1 MIILFKI
8 GKVEIENRII
18 AGPMAGY
25 TNSSYRQI
33 AKEYGVG
40 LVYSEMISDK
50 ALIYNSSKT
59 FKMIESKDTE
69 HPLAIQ
75 LFGGEIECLVKASK
89 IIENKSKADILDINL
104 GCPAPKVIKGKAGSY
119 WLKNPEKIYEMVKA
133 VVESI
138 SVPVTVKIRLGW
150 DVNHINV
157 LEVSKLVEKAGAS
170 AIAIHARTK
179 SQLYQGKSDWSYI
192 KLVKENVSI
201 PVIGNGDVKTKEDVK
216 RMLEETGC
224 DAVMVARGA
233 LGNPWLFSSSIAYL
247 EGQQIEEPTF
257 TEKKETCL
265 RHARYLIEEMGEKI
279 AMKEMRSLSC
289 FYVKGIKDANPFKVR
304 LCNIETYQEL
314 VNILDEIENNIN

>member
-8 GKVEIENRII
+8 GSVEIKNKVV

-33 AKEYGVG
+33 AKEYGAS

-59 FKMIESKDTE
+59 FKMIESKETE

-75 LFGGEIECLVKASK
+75 LFGGDVDSMVKAAK
-89 IIENKSKADILDINL
+89 IIENRSKADILDINL
-104 GCPAPKVIKGKAGSY
+104 GCPAPKVIKGKSGSY
-119 WLKNPEKIYEMVKA
+119 WLKNPEKIYEMVKTI
-133 VVESI
+133 VESI
-138 SVPVTVKIRLGW
+138 SLPVTVKIRLGW

-157 LEVSKLVEKAGAS
+157 LEVSKLVEKAGAK

-179 SQLYQGKSDWSYI
+179 SQLYQGKADWSYI

-216 RMLEETGC
+216 KMLDETGC
-224 DAVMVARGA
+224 DAVMIARGA

-247 EGQQIEEPTF
+247 EGNGIEEPSF
-257 TEKKETCL
+257 KEKKETCL
-265 RHARYLIEEMGEKI
+265 RHASYLIEEMGEKI

-304 LCNIETYQEL
+304 LCNIETYQDL

>member
-1 MIILFKI
+1 MFKI
-8 GKVEIENRII
+8 GNVEIKNRII

-33 AKEYGVG
+33 AKEYGAG

-75 LFGGEIECLVKASK
+75 LFGGEIDCLVKAAK

-119 WLKNPEKIYEMVKA
+119 WLKSPEKIYEMVKA
-133 VVESI
+133 VVESVNI
-138 SVPVTVKIRLGW
+138 PVTVKIRLGW

-201 PVIGNGDVKTKEDVK
+201 PVIGNGDVKTKEDAK

-224 DAVMVARGA
+224 DGIMIARGA
-233 LGNPWLFSSSIAYL
+233 LGNPWLFSSSIAHL
-247 EGQQIEEPTF
+247 EGKEIEEPTF
-257 TEKKETCL
+257 IEKKETCL
-265 RHARYLIEEMGEKI
+265 RHARYLIEEMGERI